1 MARQHLLRQLALFG
15 FIATAGI
22 HSGHAQ
28 DQQAEAADTILRNG
42 NILTVDND
50 FNVASAV
57 AIDDGEFVAVGADDD
72 VANYEGS
79 DTTVIDLDGGTVI
92 PGLLDNHLHQN
103 RAALNAPLVSLLEA
117 RSIADVVD
125 LIGERVEATEP
136 GEWVQ
141 ASSAWHEST
150 LEEGRLP
157 TRTELDEVSPDN
169 PVFIPRGGHVVTV
182 NSAALDLAGITADTG
197 DPDGGVIVRDESGE
211 PTGVLLEHATELV
224 EDVLPPSPP
233 LEKQAEHIK
242 DFMGELN
249 AYGVV
254 GVVEPGLY
262 DDQIEVYRQLHAD
275 GDMTVRTHMLYR
287 IQDLESAEHFVE
299 SYNRDGDDGMLSI
312 DGVKYLLDGGVEG
325 ARLYEPYQVVEG
337 EQPDPN
343 YRGVMLLPKQGG
355 EEELVDALRLVAE
368 ENWQAQ
374 IHAVGDETID
384 TAVDAMTKIDEET
397 SIESLRWAIMHIF
410 LPTDEAMARMK
421 DLDILATVQDHAFL
435 LGHNQ
440 LRYWGEDRAGYA
452 IPIRALLDA
461 GVETSGGT
469 DAPVLPAN
477 PFYSISWMVTRELLN
492 GDVLGPEQAITREE
506 ALQLWTIRSA
516 YLMGVEDTQGSIEQ
530 GKRADLAVLSDDIM
544 SVSDDEIADI
554 TAVATMLDGEFVH
567 GEDDL

>member
-1 MARQHLLRQLALFG
+1 MTVHTFLRKMALLSFVSAV
-15 FIATAGI
+15 GI
-22 HSGHAQ
+22 GSAHAQ
-28 DQQAEAADTILRNG
+28 DGASDQAADMILRNG
-42 NILTVDND
+42 NILTVDGE
-50 FNVASAV
+50 FSAASAV
-57 AIDDGEFVAVGADDD
+57 AIDDGKFVAVGSDEEIATYKDDD
-72 VANYEGS
+72 
-79 DTTVIDLDGGTVI
+79 TRVIDLQGKTAI

-125 LIGERVEATEP
+125 AIGSRVEQAEP

-182 NSAALDLAGITADTG
+182 NSAALELAGITAETE
-197 DPDGGVIVRDESGE
+197 DPEGGVIVRDENGE

-224 EDVLPPSPP
+224 EDVLPPPP
-233 LEKQAEHIK
+233 SIAEQTELLK
-242 DFMGELN
+242 DFMAQLN

-254 GVVEPGLY
+254 GVVEPGLN
-262 DDQIEVYRQLHAD
+262 DDQIATYRQLHEA
-275 GDMTVRTHMLYR
+275 GEMSVRTHMLYR
-287 IQDLESAEHFVE
+287 IQGMEGAQHFVDTYDR
-299 SYNRDGDDGMLSI
+299 SGNDGMLSI

-325 ARLYEPYQVVEG
+325 ARLYKPYQVVEG

-343 YRGVMLLPKQGG
+343 YRGVLLLPKGG
-355 EEELVDALRLVAE
+355 EEELVNALSMVAKD
-368 ENWQAQ
+368 NWQAQ

-384 TAVDAMTKIDEET
+384 TALNAIEKVDQEIPVEDH
-397 SIESLRWAIMHIF
+397 RWAIMHIF
-410 LPTDEAMARMK
+410 LPTDEAMQRMK
-421 DLDILATVQDHAFL
+421 DMDILATVQDHAFL

-440 LRYWGEDRAGYA
+440 LRYWGDERAGYA
-452 IPIRALLDA
+452 IPIRSLLDA

-492 GDVLGPEQAITREE
+492 GDVLGPEQAISREE
-506 ALQLWTIRSA
+506 ALKLWTIRSA
-516 YLMGVEDTQGSIEQ
+516 YLMGVEDEQGSIEP
-530 GKRADLAVLSDDIM
+530 GKRADIAVLSDDIM
-544 SVSDDEIADI
+544 SVPDDKIADI
-554 TAVATMLDGEFVH
+554 SAVATILDGEIVY
-567 GEDDL
+567 GEDRL

>member
-1 MARQHLLRQLALFG
+1 MTKQLLLKRWVLCG
-15 FIATAGI
+15 FIAAAGV
-22 HSGHAQ
+22 HFAHAQ
-28 DQQAEAADTILRNG
+28 DQQAEAADMILRNG
-42 NILTVDND
+42 NILTVDGD
-50 FNVASAV
+50 FSTASAV
-57 AIDDGEFVAVGADDD
+57 AIDDGEFVAVGSDDD
-72 VANYEGS
+72 MAAHEGEG
-79 DTTVIDLDGGTVI
+79 TTVIDLQGKTVI

-117 RSIADVVD
+117 RSIADVVEA
-125 LIGERVEATEP
+125 IGDRVQQAEP

-182 NSAALDLAGITADTG
+182 NSAALELAGITAETE
-197 DPDGGVIVRDESGE
+197 DPEGGVIVRDENGE

-224 EDVLPPSPP
+224 EEVLPPPP
-233 LEKQAEHIK
+233 PAEEQAQLLK

-254 GVVEPGLY
+254 GVVEPGLN
-262 DDQIEVYRQLHAD
+262 DEQIEVYRQLHEA
-275 GDMTVRTHMLYR
+275 GELTVRTHVLYR
-287 IQDLESAEHFVE
+287 IQGLESTRHFVE
-299 SYNRDGDDGMLSI
+299 NYDRKGNDAMLSI

-325 ARLYEPYQVVEG
+325 ARLYEPYHVVEG
-337 EQPDPN
+337 EQPDPD
-343 YRGVMLLPKQGG
+343 YRGVLLLPKGG
-355 EEELVDALRLVAE
+355 EEELVEALRLVAE
-368 ENWQAQ
+368 GGWQAQ

-384 TAVDAMTKIDEET
+384 TAIDAMAEVNEQV
-397 SIESLRWAIMHIF
+397 SIEDLRWAIMHIF
-410 LPTDEAMARMK
+410 LPTDEAMASMK
-421 DLDILATVQDHAFL
+421 ELGILATVQDHAFL

-440 LRYWGEDRAGYA
+440 LRYWGEERAAYA

-492 GDVLGPEQAITREE
+492 GEVLGPEQAITREE
-506 ALQLWTIRSA
+506 ALRLWTIRSA
-516 YLMGVEDTQGSIEQ
+516 FLMGVEDEQGSIET
-530 GKRADLAVLSDDIM
+530 GKRADLAVLSGDIM
-544 SVSDDEIADI
+544 SVPEDEIADI
-554 TAVATMLDGEFVH
+554 TAIATILDGEFVH
-567 GEDDL
+567 GEDAL

>member
-1 MARQHLLRQLALFG
+1 MSGYPLLRKLVLLGAAS
-15 FIATAGI
+15 IAGLGEAYAQEDAVGKTA
-22 HSGHAQ
+22 
-28 DQQAEAADTILRNG
+28 DLILRNG
-42 NILTVDND
+42 NILTVDTD
-50 FNVASAV
+50 FRTVSAV
-57 AIDDGEFVAVGADDD
+57 AIDDGEFVAVGSDED
-72 VANYEGS
+72 VAAYEG
-79 DTTVIDLDGGTVI
+79 DNTEVIDLQGKTVI
-92 PGLLDNHLHQN
+92 PGLLDNHLHLN

-117 RSIADVVD
+117 KSIADVVAA
-125 LIGERVEATEP
+125 IGERVEQAEP

-182 NSAALDLAGITADTG
+182 NSAALELAGITAETK
-197 DPDGGVIVRDESGE
+197 DPEGGVIVRDENGE

-224 EDVLPPSPP
+224 EDVLPPPP
-233 LEKQAEHIK
+233 PIEEQTELLK
-242 DFMGELN
+242 DFMTELN

-254 GVVEPGLY
+254 GVVEPGLS
-262 DDQIEVYRQLHAD
+262 DDQIEVYRQLHEA
-275 GDMTVRTHMLYR
+275 GDMTVRTHALYR
-287 IQDLESAEHFVE
+287 IQGLESARHFVDT
-299 SYNRDGDDGMLSI
+299 YNRDRNDGMLSI

-337 EQPDPN
+337 EQPDPE
-343 YRGVMLLPKQGG
+343 YRGVMLLPKGG
-355 EEELVDALRLVAE
+355 EEELVNALTVVAE
-368 ENWQAQ
+368 GGWQAQ

-384 TAVDAMTKIDEET
+384 TAVDAMAKVDQNVPIEE
-397 SIESLRWAIMHIF
+397 LRWAIMHIF
-410 LPTDEAMARMK
+410 LPTDEAMQRMK
-421 DLDILATVQDHAFL
+421 EMDILATVQDHAFL
-435 LGHNQ
+435 LGNNQ
-440 LRYWGEDRAGYA
+440 LRYWGEERAGYA

-492 GDVLGPEQAITREE
+492 GEVLGPEQAISREE

-516 YLMGVEDTQGSIEQ
+516 YLMGVEDEQGSIEP

-544 SVSDDEIADI
+544 SVPDSEIADI
-554 TAVATMLDGEFVH
+554 NAVATILDGEIVH
-567 GEDDL
+567 GEDRL